1 MFRFSSSFT
10 KFSLVLFLA
19 LVWFSPQVLFAHCDT
34 FAGPVLIEAQKAIEA
49 GKVTPLLKWVKP
61 DREEAIKKAFD
72 EALKNRKTDKKKADN
87 AFFETLIRIHRE
99 GEGAP
104 YTGIKPAGTELPPAI
119 VAADKA
125 LETGSSKALIDLLV
139 KDLTQKVEA
148 KYNNA
153 LEKRKTVDKS
163 VPEGREYV
171 EAYVEYVHYVEALSE
186 LLAEEGGHHH
196 EAEGA
201 KDAHEKCPSC
211 QGHDK

>member
-1 MFRFSSSFT
+1 MFRFNSSFS
-10 KFSLVLFLA
+10 KFSFVLFLA
-19 LVWFSPQVLFAHCDT
+19 LVWFFPKPLFAHCDT
-34 FAGPVLIEAQKAIEA
+34 FAGPVLIEAQKALEN

-104 YTGIKPAGTELPPAI
+104 YTGIKPAGTDLPPAI

-125 LETGSSKALIDLLV
+125 LETGSSKALVELLV
-139 KDLTQKVEA
+139 KDLTQKVQA
-148 KYNNA
+148 KYQNA
-153 LEKRKTVDKS
+153 LEKRKNVDKS
-163 VPEGREYV
+163 VADGREYV
-171 EAYVEYVHYVEALSE
+171 EAYVEYVHYVEAISE

-201 KDAHEKCPSC
+201 KDKQEKCPSC
-211 QGHDK
+211 DGHEK